1 MANEQIIAN
10 LIVKLSAQTVELQKG
25 LQQAESKIET
35 FAKGVTKV
43 LGGLTAAAALYKL
56 QGAIMGVVDRAADL
70 SRLSEKI
77 GIPMQEFAKFA
88 VAAQDIGISSETMG
102 RGVKFLSRNMQEATQ
117 GGGEAKE
124 IFNALNVTFENSPG
138 FLKPTAEVILSLAD
152 TFSVMDDSATKTAL
166 AVKLFGRGGI
176 EMIPFLNQGREAIEK
191 MIASNVRMGAAMDSD
206 LGQKARKFKLTLN
219 EIKDASDG
227 LTIAFTAALLPTLQK
242 LAKLLQ
248 DVAEDA
254 NGVRTAL
261 QGIVDFIESGIIL
274 AGITLFVKFAAA
286 ITGAIIAAGGLGAAL
301 SGALEAL
308 SLILM
313 ANPQIAG
320 IMLVAAALYSVYL
333 VWKSIPP
340 EVDKAAESHKKFTAE
355 IKKMKPEE
363 QKQKI
368 DVYTQAVADMRHEI
382 QTLQTTMESQKSFG
396 DLIGVEDTKKK
407 LDELNV
413 KFEETRYYL
422 GLLKTTAAKGIEAP
436 LIADPGVVDT
446 LKKKMIELK
455 ASFADFGPPV
465 AKSRA
470 AFKAT
475 LDAIVEGKGP
485 IKLYQEQIDALIKK
499 HNEYIAT
506 ETRMKVYAANIAGDL
521 SKAESYW
528 ESYLNDLEIDY
539 SVGLVDLSDYF
550 EERKRVLVEKTAA
563 EIEALK
569 KERAI
574 KTTTEERKVAID
586 VEIQVKGEK
595 LDAALKKETDAGKKA
610 VEALKAAVR
619 AGDLQAVIDQN
630 SLDLITIEGQFAD
643 GLLAIQDFYDKR
655 RAIIQAEA
663 NKEIAN
669 IEASIVPG
677 MDPVAL
683 QKAQDQIKAI
693 RARAGLDIAK
703 ADRAQL
709 EDTRANYKQ
718 MLDVGMTYA
727 QQKADLAWGEIGTL
741 QATQDMEMRQREQK
755 DQEELAQ
762 LRAVKGETIIIEGQ
776 AVDKLEAER
785 DMIGVQTMRK
795 KKLLVDQETQLEL
808 KKYELAAGVAK
819 GTGDL
824 FGELYEMSGKKV
836 KAFFYMQKAAAV
848 AEAIINV
855 AAGVTAALKLGPIIG
870 PVMAGIVTAM
880 GAVQI
885 AKIMSS
891 TIKGAEKGGPIR
903 EGSGTKD
910 DVLIRVMKGEF
921 IQPKGVVQYYG
932 MNFMEALRRK
942 LIPRDAFSGS
952 IRGKA
957 KGGPITEGSGEKDD
971 VLIKVMR
978 GEYVQTKEAVAYYG
992 LNVMEAIRRRLIPRD
1007 AFRDVPFF
1015 PVMMPQMAFATG
1027 GAVAGNGITG
1037 AGSSEVSNSVTVPLT
1052 VYGGDKSLASRLRVN
1067 IEEVVIKTLREH
1079 TR

>member
-1 MANEQIIAN
+1 MAATTVAELII
-10 LIVKLSAQTVELQKG
+10 KLSAQTVELQKG
-25 LQQAESKIET
+25 LQQAESKIQS
-35 FAKGVTKV
+35 FASGVSKV

-56 QGAIMGVVDRAADL
+56 QAAIMGVVDRSADL
-70 SRLSEKI
+70 SKLSEKI

-88 VAAQDIGISSETMG
+88 VAAQDIGLSSESMG
-102 RGVKFLSRNMQEATQ
+102 RGIKFLSQNMQEATQ
-117 GGGEAKE
+117 GGGDAKE
-124 IFNALNVTFENSPG
+124 IFKSLNVEFQNSPG

-152 TFSVMDDSATKTAL
+152 TFSRMDDGATKTAL
-166 AVKLFGRGGI
+166 SVKLFGRSGI

-191 MIASNVRMGAAMDSD
+191 MIASNVRMGAVMDSD
-206 LGQKARKFKLTLN
+206 LGKKARQFKLTLN

-227 LTIAFTAALLPTLQK
+227 LTIALTSALLPTLQK
-242 LAKLLQ
+242 IAKVLQ

-254 NGVRTAL
+254 NGLKTAMKGL
-261 QGIVDFIESGIIL
+261 VDFIEAGIIL
-274 AGITLFVKFAAA
+274 TGITLFIKFAAA
-286 ITGAIIAAGGLGAAL
+286 IGGVIVAAGGLGPALAGAA
-301 SGALEAL
+301 EAL

-313 ANPQIAG
+313 ANPEIAG
-320 IMLVAAALYSVYL
+320 IMLIAAALYSVYL

-340 EVDKAAESHKKFTAE
+340 EVDKAAEAHKKFTAE
-355 IKKMKPEE
+355 IKKMKPED

-382 QTLQTTMESQKSFG
+382 ADLQTTMEAQKSFG
-396 DLIGVEDTKKK
+396 DLIGVEETKKQ

-413 KFEETRYYL
+413 KFQETRFYL
-422 GLLKTTAAKGIEAP
+422 GLLKSTAAKGIEAP
-436 LIADPGVVDT
+436 LIADPGVIDT

-455 ASFADFGPPV
+455 ASFSDFGPPA

-485 IKLYQEQIDALIKK
+485 ISLYKKEIDALIAK

-506 ETRMKVYAANIAGDL
+506 ETRMKVFAANIQGDL
-521 SKAESYW
+521 SKAESHW

-539 SVGLVDLSDYF
+539 SNGLVDLSDYY

-563 EIEALK
+563 EIEALQ
-569 KERAI
+569 KERKI
-574 KTTTEERKVAID
+574 STTSEERKVAID
-586 VEIQVKGEK
+586 VEVQVKGEK
-595 LDAALKKETDAGKKA
+595 LAAALKKETDAGKKA
-610 VEALKAAVR
+610 AEALAAAVR
-619 AGDLQAVIDQN
+619 AGDLQAVIDKN
-630 SLDLITIEGQFAD
+630 SLDLVTIENQFAD
-643 GLLAIQDFYDKR
+643 GLLAIQEFYDKR
-655 RAIIQAEA
+655 RAIIEAEA

-677 MDPVAL
+677 MDPLAL

-693 RARAGLDIAK
+693 RARAGIDIAK
-703 ADRAQL
+703 SNRAEL

-718 MLDVGMTYA
+718 MQDAGMTYA

-741 QATQDMEMRQREQK
+741 QATQTMELKQREQK

-776 AVDKLEAER
+776 AIDKLEAEK

-824 FGELYEMSGKKV
+824 FGELYELSGKKV
-836 KAFFYMQKAAAV
+836 KAFFYLQKAAAV

-932 MNFMEALRRK
+932 MEFMEALRRK

-957 KGGPITEGSGEKDD
+957 KGGPITEGSGVKDD

-1007 AFRDVPFF
+1007 TFRDVPFF

-1027 GAVAGNGITG
+1027 GAVTGAGI
-1037 AGSSEVSNSVTVPLT
+1037 AGSSEVSNSV
-1052 VYGGDKSLASRLRVN
+1052 ASSFSISTVN
-1067 IEEVVIKTLREH
+1067 ILVSEASSKFQTIGRFAW
-1079 TR
+1079 